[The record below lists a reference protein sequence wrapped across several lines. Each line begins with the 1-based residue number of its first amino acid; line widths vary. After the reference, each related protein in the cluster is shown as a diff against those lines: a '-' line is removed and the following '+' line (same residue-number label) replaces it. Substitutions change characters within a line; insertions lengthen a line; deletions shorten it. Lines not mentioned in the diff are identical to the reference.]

1 MLSIRTKLV
10 AGTASLIVA
19 VIVITAGLSLWE
31 MRRTGDDER
40 RTGMAL
46 AMHDSVAGL
55 QAILDRL
62 QSYAD
67 LLSRR
72 RDIALALQAGDLAT
86 LEPILVAEFHS
97 LNKLDPA
104 VNTLEVTDA
113 RGIVVLRGHNP
124 AKRGDDKSKVPNIIA
139 ALSGKTDLGM
149 SYSPT
154 SKEIA
159 QDSVVPVMLDGK
171 IVGTLKVG
179 SYLRKNTV
187 ESLKI
192 LTGTEVA
199 FLVDGKVNAITFPG
213 GEALT
218 LDKEVTDR
226 LASNGSTITRM
237 TLGGTSFDA
246 GFNSLKGQVTSQ
258 LVLATLR
265 SRSAFDAAM
274 YRQILWASGIGLLIL
289 VLSVAATITFAKT
302 ITVPL
307 ADIEGAMV
315 HLAGGDTGTEIAGRG
330 RTDEIGAMARA
341 VVIFRDTAVERAQA
355 LLRETQAQ
363 ESQARRQNIMTEVT
377 GVFQK
382 GVEGILRNVGA
393 STHNLRTASADLT
406 SIAHDT
412 IANATTVAAA
422 AEQAS
427 ANVETVAAA
436 AEQLTSSEQEINRQI
451 IHSTELTHAA
461 VSEAARAGDVVSVLS
476 TASQEIGE
484 VVNLIRDIAAQ
495 TNLLALNAT
504 IEAARAGEA
513 GKGFAVVA
521 NEVKTLA
528 NQTARATDTI
538 ATQIQSVCGAASDAV
553 AAINQIGDTI
563 REINHSSGLIAA
575 TIEQQNAAT
584 REISRNIQ
592 EASAGT
598 REVTRTISQVKD
610 GAVRTGQ
617 AAEGVRDTAG
627 EMSSQAEILTKNIV
641 TFLKSVDEAGN

>member
-19 VIVITAGLSLWE
+19 VIVITAALSLWE
-31 MRRTGDDER
+31 MRRTVDDER

-72 RDIALALQAGDLAT
+72 RDIALALQAEDLAK
-86 LEPILVAEFHS
+86 LEPILVAEFQS

-113 RGIVVLRGHNP
+113 HGIVVLRGHNP

-159 QDSVVPVMLDGK
+159 QDSVVPLMLDGK

-192 LTGTEVA
+192 LTGAEVA
-199 FLVDGKVNAITFPG
+199 FLVDGKINAITFPG

-226 LASNGSTITRM
+226 LAANGSTITRM

-265 SRSAFDAAM
+265 SRSEFDAAM

-289 VLSVAATITFAKT
+289 VLSVVATITFAKT

-307 ADIEGAMV
+307 AGIEGAMV
-315 HLAGGDTGTEIAGRG
+315 HLAGGDTGTEIPGRG

-363 ESQARRQNIMTEVT
+363 EAQSRRQNIMTEVT

-382 GVEGILRNVGA
+382 GIEGILRNVGA

-451 IHSTELTHAA
+451 IHSTELTQSA
-461 VSEAARAGDVVSVLS
+461 VSEAGRAGDVVSVLS

-528 NQTARATDTI
+528 NQTARATDNI
-538 ATQIQSVCGAASDAV
+538 ATQIQSVCRAASDAV